1 MAPAAG
7 PPSNPRRRSGLL
19 ALAIGIVAVSTSL
32 VLVAGAA
39 TAWLLRS
46 EAGAAWLV
54 ARLPGVHVLEPRGA
68 LTPDFSAGRIEID
81 LPAPEGGR
89 PGRITIERP
98 QWRGLQFALA
108 SGPHW
113 LRLVA
118 EELRADR
125 VEFLPATGGP
135 ASTPP
140 RSLALPIEVELRS
153 VAVAEMQVAPL
164 GSTPFRDV
172 RMRLH
177 AGAEH
182 SSLHRI
188 DALSLHWQQ
197 LELSGAGRIASR
209 APFATALDLDVK
221 APPAG
226 SAPAWQATLHLAGP
240 LAELRAQAELAVEA
254 ARGKPPASLDA
265 KATLRPFAPWPLPEL
280 EARTRGLDLS
290 SIDPAWPVTALSGLA
305 RLRSEAAD
313 RPAVIEAEIVNARAG
328 RWSDGAVPLR
338 HLTIDVRAR
347 PEDPR
352 QLEVHAF
359 DAQLGSERAPAGTLR
374 GRGQWRNGPWALQL
388 QLDGVDPARLD
399 VRAPPMQ
406 LSGPI
411 DVEGSGLDGGKDR
424 FELRADLASRIAT
437 RGGPRDAQ
445 LRGTLKADPQA
456 IELVE
461 AHASAG
467 AARGDAALTLR
478 RPDRDGRWRASG
490 RATLSEFD
498 PLPWWPGPDDPRWRR
513 GGHRLNAT
521 AKIDVLLPDAALAAP
536 PRERLEALRGEA
548 TLTLPPSVLAG
559 VPFSGDV
566 QLRSAGSGAIEARL
580 GAQIE
585 GNRVRAEGRLQGDGR
600 QDRWDVTLDAPA
612 LARLAPLARLFTP
625 ESAAP
630 AGRASAQAQLEGR
643 WPALRSTGRL
653 EASGVR
659 LGTLRAERASG
670 RWRIGTAADA
680 PLEAQLEL
688 VEAAAG
694 APSVERATLQMEGT
708 ARSHRLTLHAVSKA
722 LPPQWA
728 EDVQAAAA
736 ATPRRRAATRSQ
748 LDLAAQ
754 GGFVAGQGGTPV
766 GWGGQIER
774 LELGGDNGSVWLRA
788 NGLAAQTR
796 WAEGPTS
803 VQAEAGRL
811 TLLGAAMRW
820 ERIFWQRAA
829 DGATRIDAR
838 ADLDP
843 IAVAPLLARLQPDF
857 GWGGDLK
864 LNGRLE
870 LRSAPQFVADVVL
883 ERTGGDLT
891 VTDETGTQSLGLTD
905 LRFGLAAADGVWNF
919 TQAMAGSNIGV
930 LGGAVVA
937 RTSPSATWPEADTPI
952 SGAVELRVANLGTW
966 GTWVPA
972 GWRLGGAL
980 RISASI
986 GGRFGAPEYTGEVR
1000 GEGLSVRNFVEGVNV
1015 RDGEV
1020 NIALK
1025 GETARIEQFHAHAGD
1040 GTVKLEGEASL
1051 GAAPQAD
1058 LRLTAQAFQ
1067 LLGRV
1072 DRRIVTSGNA
1082 RLQLDRTRVLLDG
1095 TFGVD
1100 EGLVD
1105 FTRGDAPSLG
1115 GDVLVVR
1122 PKTAEQKAREAEL
1135 EAAAGEPR
1143 RASRLPPATI
1153 ALRVNLGE
1161 RLRLRGRG
1169 LDTRLEGDL
1178 LLATPNGRLAINGT
1192 VRAEDGTYA
1201 AYGQKLAVDKG
1212 LLIFNGPAENPRLD
1226 IEATRPNIDVRAGVA
1241 ITGFAIDPRIRLFSE
1256 PDMSDLDKLSW
1267 IMLGR
1272 ASDGLGSTETALLQ
1286 RAAVALL
1293 AGEGPAVTDQ
1303 LLGAFGIDEVSLRQ
1317 SDVGE
1322 VRETVV
1328 SLGKQLSRRWYVGY
1342 ERGLNATTGTWQLIY
1357 RVAQRFT
1364 LRAQSGMDNS
1374 LDAIFTWRWQ

>member
-1 MAPAAG
+1 MVAAAT
-7 PPSNPRRRSGLL
+7 PPPPPPRRSALL

-32 VLVAGAA
+32 VLVAAA
-39 TAWLLRS
+39 GTAWLLRS
-46 EAGAAWLV
+46 EAGAAWIL
-54 ARLPGVHVLEPRGA
+54 ARLPGVRVLEPRGA
-68 LTPDFSAGRIEID
+68 LSPDFAARRVEID
-81 LPAPEGGR
+81 LPAPPGGR
-89 PGRITIERP
+89 PGRITIEQPR
-98 QWRGLQFALA
+98 WRGLQIGLA

-118 EELRADR
+118 DDIQADR
-125 VEFLPATGGP
+125 VEVVPAGGAAASAPPESLVLP
-135 ASTPP
+135 
-140 RSLALPIEVELRS
+140 VELELRR
-153 VAVAEMQVAPL
+153 VAVAELSIAPL
-164 GSTPFRDV
+164 GSTPLRELSL
-172 RMRLH
+172 RLH
-177 AGAEH
+177 AGADH
-182 SSLHRI
+182 ASLHRI
-188 DALSLHWQQ
+188 DALSLRWQQ
-197 LELSGAGRIASR
+197 IELAGSARIDSR
-209 APFATALDLDVK
+209 KPFATALSLEAK
-221 APPAG
+221 APAAG
-226 SAPAWQATLHLAGP
+226 QAPAWQARLQLTGP
-240 LAELRAQAELAVEA
+240 LAELRAQAQLAVEA

-265 KATLRPFAPWPLPEL
+265 KATLRPFAAWPLAEL

-305 RLRSEAAD
+305 QLRSEAAD

-328 RWSDGAVPLR
+328 RWSDGALPVR
-338 HLTIDVRAR
+338 HLTVDVRAR
-347 PEDPR
+347 PDDAR

-359 DAQLGSERAPAGTLR
+359 DAQLGSERAPAGALR
-374 GRGQWRNGPWALQL
+374 GRGQWRDGPWALQL
-388 QLDGVDPARLD
+388 QLDKVDPARLD
-399 VRAPPMQ
+399 ARAAPMQ
-406 LSGPI
+406 LSGPV
-411 DVEGSGLDGGKDR
+411 DLEGTGLDAGKDR
-424 FELRADLASRIAT
+424 FGMRSELASRIAT
-437 RGGPRDAQ
+437 GGGPRDAQ
-445 LRGTLKADPQA
+445 LRWTLRADPQA

-461 AHASAG
+461 AKASAG
-467 AARGDAALTLR
+467 TARADAALTLR
-478 RPDRDGRWRASG
+478 RPDREGRWRASG
-490 RATLSEFD
+490 QATLSEFD
-498 PLPWWPGPDDPRWRR
+498 PLPWWPGPDDARWRR
-513 GGHRLNAT
+513 GGHRLNAA
-521 AKIDVLLPDAALAAP
+521 AKIDLSLPDAALAAP
-536 PRERLEALRGEA
+536 ARQRLEALRGDA
-548 TLTLPPSVLAG
+548 TLTLQPSVLAG
-559 VPFSGDV
+559 VPFRGDV
-566 QLRSAGSGAIEARL
+566 QLRSSGTGVFDARL
-580 GAQIE
+580 GAEIE
-585 GNRVRAEGRLQGDGR
+585 GNRARAEGRLQGDGR
-600 QDRWDVTLDAPA
+600 QDRWDVTIDAPA

-625 ESAAP
+625 ESAPP
-630 AGRASAQAQLEGR
+630 AGRASVQAQLEGR
-643 WPALRSTGRL
+643 WPALRSNGRL
-653 EASGVR
+653 DASGLR
-659 LGTLRAERASG
+659 LGTLRAEQASG
-670 RWRIGTAADA
+670 RWRIGTGADA
-680 PLEAQLEL
+680 PLEARFEL
-688 VEAAAG
+688 VQAAAG
-694 APSVERATLQMEGT
+694 APSVERATLQLDGT
-708 ARSHRLTLHAVSKA
+708 ARSHRLTLNAESKA
-722 LPPQWA
+722 LPPEWA
-728 EDVQAAAA
+728 EDVQAAATA
-736 ATPRRRAATRSQ
+736 SARRRAATRSR

-754 GGFVAGQGGTPV
+754 GGFIAGQAGTPV

-788 NGLAAQTR
+788 NALAAQTR

-803 VQAEAGRL
+803 VQAEPGRL

-820 ERIFWQRAA
+820 ERVFWQRAA
-829 DGATRIDAR
+829 DGGTRVDAR

-864 LNGRLE
+864 LNGHLE
-870 LRSAPQFVADVVL
+870 LRSAPQFVADVVI
-883 ERTGGDLT
+883 ERAAGDLT
-891 VTDETGTQSLGLTD
+891 VTDETGTQALGLTD
-905 LRFGLAAADGVWNF
+905 LRVGLAAADGVWNF

-937 RTSPSATWPEADTPI
+937 RTSPAATWPEPDTPI

-980 RISASI
+980 RISAAI

-1020 NIALK
+1020 SIALK

-1040 GTVKLEGEASL
+1040 GTLSLEGDASF

-1058 LRLTAQAFQ
+1058 LRLDARAFQ

-1072 DRRIVTSGNA
+1072 DRRIVTSGTA
-1082 RLQLDRTRVLLDG
+1082 RLQLDRTRVALDG
-1095 TFGVD
+1095 RFGVD

-1115 GDVLVVR
+1115 SDVLVVR
-1122 PKTAEQKAREAEL
+1122 PKTPQQQAREAEL
-1135 EAAAGEPR
+1135 EAAADAPR
-1143 RASRLPPATI
+1143 RASRLPPATV
-1153 ALRVNLGE
+1153 ALRVDLGK
-1161 RLRLRGRG
+1161 RLHLRGRG

-1178 LLATPNGRLAINGT
+1178 LLGAPNGKLSINGT

-1212 LLIFNGPAENPRLD
+1212 LLVFNGPAENPRLD

-1357 RVAQRFT
+1357 RIAQRFT